1 MRTDLTQI
9 LKLEYL
15 IIIEK
20 SKTVYGAYA
29 PDLPGVGVVGENR
42 EETLKLIKEAIEL
55 HIDDIKESGKRLP
68 KQKNEAVS
76 ILI

>member
-1 MRTDLTQI
+1 MRTDLTQNI
-9 LKLEYL
+9 NLEYL

-20 SKTVYGAYA
+20 SKSGYGAYA

-55 HIDDIKESGKRLP
+55 HIDDMKESGKRLP
-68 KQKNEAVS
+68 KPKNEAVS